1 MHKVRLNNRIVEVPD
16 GTILA
21 DILIKSGENLP
32 HLCGGKGTCKKC
44 LVSVNGKDELSCRYK
59 IKSDIDVV
67 LPENDDIFS
76 EIGSNESGKIT
87 KNCCYCLDIGT
98 TTLAIALVSLDKKE
112 IIKVKTATNPQRAF
126 GGDVLNR
133 IEYCNKNGISELQ
146 ICLINK
152 INELIEELGA
162 DLANTMYISG
172 NTTML
177 HIFFG
182 VNPSSMGVAPYTPVF
197 IESKEI
203 NANEIGIKNIKKVIS
218 LPCISAFVGADLVAG
233 INYANMPSDNKFN
246 LLVDLG
252 TNAEI
257 ILYNENELYCTS
269 AAAGPCF
276 EGANITCGMSATDG
290 AIFYYSN
297 NGNYETIN
305 NTEPKGI
312 CGTGLIDI
320 IAILLQKG
328 IIDKTGYMDCEK
340 FFITDTAKL
349 TQKDI
354 RQFQLAK
361 SAVYSGLAAILKE
374 KAISFEDIENL
385 FISGGFSAKIN
396 IENAIR
402 TGLLPKELKDKVIV
416 LNNSSLLGTVKY
428 ACEKNDL
435 SVYLKNAE
443 YIDLSANEY
452 FSDLFINNLD
462 F

>member
-1 MHKVRLNNRIVEVPD
+1 MYKVRLNNRIVEVPD

-21 DILIKSGENLP
+21 DILIKSGEKLP

-44 LVSVNGKDELSCRYK
+44 LVSVNGKEELSCQYK

-67 LPENDDIFS
+67 LPKNDDIFS
-76 EIGSNESGKIT
+76 EIGANESGEIT
-87 KNCCYCLDIGT
+87 ESCCFCLDIGT
-98 TTLAIALVSLDKKE
+98 TTLALALVSLDKKE
-112 IIKVKTATNPQRAF
+112 IIKVKTATNPQRAY
-126 GGDVLNR
+126 GGDVLTR
-133 IEYCNKNGISELQ
+133 IEYCNKNDISELQ

-152 INELIEELGA
+152 INEMIEELGA
-162 DLANTMYISG
+162 DLANTMYVSG

-182 VNPSSMGVAPYTPVF
+182 VDPSSMGVAPYTPVF

-233 INYANMPSDNKFN
+233 VNYAELPENNKYN

-290 AIFYYSN
+290 AIYSYSY
-297 NGNYETIN
+297 NGNFDTIGN
-305 NTEPKGI
+305 KTPKGI

-320 IAILLQKG
+320 IAVLLQNG
-328 IIDKTGYMDCEK
+328 IIDETGYMESEE
-340 FFITDTAKL
+340 FFITETVKI

-354 RQFQLAK
+354 RQYQLAK
-361 SAVYSGLAAILKE
+361 SAVYSGLTALLRE
-374 KAISFEDIENL
+374 KVISFEAIENL

-396 IENAIR
+396 IDNAVK
-402 TGLLPKELKDKVIV
+402 TGLLPRELKDKVIV

-428 ACEKNDL
+428 ACEQNDL

-443 YIDLSANEY
+443 YIDLSTNEF
-452 FSDLFINNLD
+452 FSQMFIENME

>member
-1 MHKVRLNNRIVEVPD
+1 MYKVRLNNRIVEVPD

-21 DILIKSGENLP
+21 DILLKSGEKLP
-32 HLCGGKGTCKKC
+32 HLCGGKGTCRKC
-44 LVSVNGKDELSCRYK
+44 LVLVNGKEELSCQYK
-59 IKSDIDVV
+59 IKSDIDVA
-67 LPENDDIFS
+67 LPENYEIFS
-76 EIGSNESGKIT
+76 ETGANENGEIT
-87 KNCCYCLDIGT
+87 DNCCFCLDIGT
-98 TTLAIALVSLDKKE
+98 TTLALALVSLDEKK
-112 IIKVKTATNPQRAF
+112 IVKVKTATNPQRAF
-126 GGDVLNR
+126 GGDVLTR
-133 IEYCNKNGISELQ
+133 IEYCNKNSVSELQ
-146 ICLINK
+146 SCLIKVINK
-152 INELIEELGA
+152 MIDEISVNPVNA
-162 DLANTMYISG
+162 MYVSG

-182 VNPSSMGVAPYTPVF
+182 VAPSSIGVAPYTPVF
-197 IESKEI
+197 LESKEI
-203 NANEIGIKNIKKVIS
+203 NGNEIGFRNIEKVVS

-233 INYANMPSDNKFN
+233 VNFANLPSENKFN

-257 ILYNENELYCTS
+257 VLYNKNELYCTS

-290 AIFYYSN
+290 AIYSYSLD
-297 NGNYETIN
+297 GSFRTIN
-305 NTEPKGI
+305 NKAEKGI

-320 IAILLQKG
+320 IAVILQKG
-328 IIDKTGYMDCEK
+328 IIDETGYMESEE
-340 FFITDTAKL
+340 FFITDNIKL

-361 SAVYSGLAAILKE
+361 SAVYSGILAILRE
-374 KAISFEDIENL
+374 KAISFGTIENL

-396 IENAIR
+396 TENAVK
-402 TGLLPKELKDKVIV
+402 TGLLPKELKDKIVV

-428 ACEKNDL
+428 ACEQNDL

-443 YIDLSANEY
+443 YIDLSTNEF
-452 FSDLFINNLD
+452 FSDLFINNME

>member
-1 MHKVRLNNRIVEVPD
+1 MHKLRLNNRIIEVPD
-16 GTILA
+16 GAVLS
-21 DILIKSGENLP
+21 DVLIKSGENPP

-44 LVSVNGKDELSCRYK
+44 LVKVNGKEELSCQYE

-76 EIGSNESGKIT
+76 EIGANESGEIT

-98 TTLAIALVSLDKKE
+98 TTLALALVSLDKKE
-112 IIKVKTATNPQRAF
+112 IIKVKTVTNPQRAY

-152 INELIEELGA
+152 INKMIDDVGVST
-162 DLANTMYISG
+162 ANSMYVSG

-182 VNPSSMGVAPYTPVF
+182 IDPSSIGVAPYTPVF
-197 IESKEI
+197 VDSKEI
-203 NANEIGIKNIKKVIS
+203 KGAQIGLKKIENVIS

-233 INYANMPSDNKFN
+233 VNYAELSQNNKYN

-257 ILYNENELYCTS
+257 IFYNENELYCTS

-290 AIFYYSN
+290 AIYSFSN
-297 NGNYETIN
+297 NGSYETIN
-305 NTEPKGI
+305 NTKPKGI

-320 IAILLQKG
+320 IAVLLQKG
-328 IIDKTGYMDCEK
+328 IIDETGYMDCEE
-340 FFITDTAKL
+340 FFITDNIKI

-361 SAVYSGLAAILKE
+361 SAVYSGLTAILRE
-374 KAISFEDIENL
+374 KAISFEAIENL
-385 FISGGFSAKIN
+385 FISGGFSAKIS
-396 IENAIR
+396 IENAIK
-402 TGLLPKELKDKVIV
+402 TGLLPKELKDKIIV
-416 LNNSSLLGTVKY
+416 LNNSSLLGTIKY
-428 ACEKNDL
+428 ACEQNDL
-435 SVYLKNAE
+435 SVHLKNTE
-443 YIDLSANEY
+443 YIDLSTNEF
-452 FSDLFINNLD
+452 FSQMFIENME

>member
-1 MHKVRLNNRIVEVPD
+1 MHKVRLKNRIIEVPD

-21 DILIKSGENLP
+21 DILIKSGENPP

-44 LVSVNGKDELSCRYK
+44 LVSVNGKDELSCQYE

-67 LPENDDIFS
+67 LPKNDDIFS

-98 TTLAIALVSLDKKE
+98 TTLALALVSLDNKE

-126 GGDVLNR
+126 GGDVLTR
-133 IEYCNKNGISELQ
+133 IEYCNKNAASELQ
-146 ICLINK
+146 TCLINE
-152 INELIEELGA
+152 INKMIDDIGVST
-162 DLANTMYISG
+162 ANTMYVSG

-182 VNPSSMGVAPYTPVF
+182 VDPSSIGVAPYTPIF
-197 IESKEI
+197 IDSKEI
-203 NANEIGIKNIKKVIS
+203 KGKQIGLKKIENVIS

-233 INYANMPSDNKFN
+233 VNYAELPQNNKYN

-257 ILYNENELYCTS
+257 VIFNENEVYCTS

-290 AIFYYSN
+290 AIYNYSLD
-297 NGNYETIN
+297 GSYKTIN
-305 NTEPKGI
+305 NTQPKGI

-320 IAILLQKG
+320 IAVLLQKG
-328 IIDKTGYMDCEK
+328 IIDKTGYMKSEE
-340 FFITDTAKL
+340 FFITKTVKI

-354 RQFQLAK
+354 REYQLAK
-361 SAVYSGLAAILKE
+361 SAVYSGIIALLKE
-374 KAISFEDIENL
+374 KSISFSGIENL

-396 IENAIR
+396 IENAVK
-402 TGLLPKELKDKVIV
+402 TGLLSKELKDKVIV

-428 ACEKNDL
+428 ACEQNDL
-435 SVYLKNAE
+435 SVYLKNSE
-443 YIDLSANEY
+443 YIDLSTSPL
-452 FSDLFINNLD
+452 FSNLYIENLE

>member
-1 MHKVRLNNRIVEVPD
+1 MHKLRLNNRIIEVAD
-16 GTILA
+16 GTLLS
-21 DILIKSGENLP
+21 DFLIKSGEKLP

-44 LVSVNGKDELSCRYK
+44 LVLVNGKEELSCQYE

-76 EIGSNESGKIT
+76 ETGANESGENT
-87 KNCCYCLDIGT
+87 ENCCYCLDIGT
-98 TTLAIALVSLDKKE
+98 TTLALALVSLDKKE

-126 GGDVLNR
+126 GGDVLTR
-133 IEYCNKNGISELQ
+133 IEYCNNNDVSELQ
-146 ICLINK
+146 TCLINK
-152 INELIEELGA
+152 INEMIDDIGVST
-162 DLANTMYISG
+162 ANTMYVSG

-182 VNPSSMGVAPYTPVF
+182 VDPSSMGVSPYTPIF

-233 INYANMPSDNKFN
+233 INCALFPENNKYN

-257 ILYNENELYCTS
+257 VLYNKNELYCTS

-290 AIFYYSN
+290 AIYSYSN
-297 NGNYETIN
+297 SGSYETIN
-305 NTEPKGI
+305 NTQPKGI

-320 IAILLQKG
+320 IAVLLEKG
-328 IIDKTGYMDCEK
+328 IIDETGYMDCEEY
-340 FFITDTAKL
+340 FIANNIKI

-361 SAVYSGLAAILKE
+361 SAVYSGLTAILREKE
-374 KAISFEDIENL
+374 VSFKTIENL

-396 IENAIR
+396 IENAVK
-402 TGLLPKELKDKVIV
+402 TGLLPRELKDKIIV
-416 LNNSSLLGTVKY
+416 LNNSSLLGSVKY
-428 ACEKNDL
+428 ACNKNDL
-435 SVYLKNAE
+435 SFYLKNAE
-443 YIDLSANEY
+443 YIDLSMNEN
-452 FSDLFINNLD
+452 FSNLFIENME

>member
-1 MHKVRLNNRIVEVPD
+1 MHKVRLNNRIVKVPD

-21 DILIKSGENLP
+21 DILIKSGEALP

-44 LVSVNGKDELSCRYK
+44 LVLVNGKEELSCQYK

-67 LPENDDIFS
+67 LPENNDIFS
-76 EIGSNESGKIT
+76 DTGAKESGEIT
-87 KNCCYCLDIGT
+87 ENSCFCLDIGT
-98 TTLAIALVSLDKKE
+98 TTLALAIVSLDKKE

-126 GGDVLNR
+126 GGDVLTR
-133 IEYCNKNGISELQ
+133 IEYCNKNGVSELQ
-146 ICLINK
+146 ACLIHK
-152 INELIEELGA
+152 INEMIDEFDITSTNA
-162 DLANTMYISG
+162 MYVSG

-177 HIFFG
+177 HIFFDID
-182 VNPSSMGVAPYTPVF
+182 PSSIGVAPYTPVF
-197 IESKEI
+197 LESKNI
-203 NANEIGIKNIKKVIS
+203 NGDEIGLNITDNVFS

-233 INYANMPSDNKFN
+233 VNYADLPNENKYN

-257 ILYNENELYCTS
+257 ILYNRNTLYCTS

-276 EGANITCGMSATDG
+276 EGSNITCGMSATDG
-290 AIFYYSN
+290 AIYSYTID
-297 NGNYETIN
+297 GNFETIGN
-305 NTEPKGI
+305 KAPKGI

-320 IAILLQKG
+320 IAVLLEKG
-328 IIDKTGYMDCEK
+328 IIDETGYMECEE
-340 FFITDTAKL
+340 FFITDTVKL

-361 SAVYSGLAAILKE
+361 SAVYSGISELLRE
-374 KAISFEDIENL
+374 KAVSFEDIESL

-402 TGLLPKELKDKVIV
+402 TGLLPKELKDKIIV
-416 LNNSSLLGTVKY
+416 LNNSSLLGTIKF

-443 YIDLSANEY
+443 YIDLSTNEF
-452 FSDLFINNLD
+452 FSNLFINNME

>member
-1 MHKVRLNNRIVEVPD
+1 MHKVRLNNIIVEVPD
-16 GTILA
+16 GTLLS
-21 DILIKSGENLP
+21 DILIKSGEKLP

-44 LVSVNGKDELSCRYK
+44 LVSVNGKEELSCQYE

-67 LPENDDIFS
+67 LPEKDDIIS
-76 EIGSNESGKIT
+76 ETGANEIGEIT
-87 KNCCYCLDIGT
+87 ENCCFCLDIGT
-98 TTLAIALVSLDKKE
+98 TTLALALVSLDKKE
-112 IIKVKTATNPQRAF
+112 IIKVKTATNPQRVY
-126 GGDVLNR
+126 GGDVMNR
-133 IEYCNKNGISELQ
+133 IEYCNKNDVLELQ

-152 INELIEELGA
+152 INELIDEFRFNS
-162 DLANTMYISG
+162 ANTMFVSG

-182 VNPSSMGVAPYTPVF
+182 IDPSSIGVAPYTPAF
-197 IESKEI
+197 LESKAI
-203 NANEIGIKNIKKVIS
+203 NGNKIGLKSIKNIIS

-233 INYANMPSDNKFN
+233 LNFADLPKENKYN

-257 ILYNENELYCTS
+257 VLYNINELYCTS

-290 AIFYYSN
+290 AIYSYSLD
-297 NGNYETIN
+297 GSYKTIN
-305 NTEPKGI
+305 NTQPKGI

-328 IIDKTGYMDCEK
+328 IIDETGYIESEE
-340 FFITDTAKL
+340 FFITETVKI

-361 SAVYSGLAAILKE
+361 SAVYSGITALLRETAV
-374 KAISFEDIENL
+374 SFKNIENL

-396 IENAIR
+396 TENAIK
-402 TGLLPKELKDKVIV
+402 TGLLPEELKDKITV
-416 LNNSSLLGTVKY
+416 LNNSSLLGTIKY

-435 SVYLKNAE
+435 SVYLKNTE
-443 YIDLSANEY
+443 YIDLSTNEF
-452 FSDLFINNLD
+452 FSQMFIENMD

>member
-21 DILIKSGENLP
+21 DILIKSGEKLP
-32 HLCGGKGTCKKC
+32 HLCGGKGTCRKC
-44 LVSVNGKDELSCRYK
+44 LVSVNGKKELSCKYK

-76 EIGSNESGKIT
+76 EIGANESGEIT
-87 KNCCYCLDIGT
+87 ENCCLCLDIGT
-98 TTLAIALVSLDKKE
+98 TTLALALISVDEKK
-112 IIKVKTATNPQRAF
+112 IIKVKTAANPQRAF
-126 GGDVLNR
+126 GGDVLTR

-152 INELIEELGA
+152 INEMIDNIGVST
-162 DLANTMYISG
+162 ANTMYVSG

-177 HIFFG
+177 HILFG
-182 VNPSSMGVAPYTPVF
+182 VDPSSIGVAPYTPVF
-197 IESKEI
+197 LDSKKIKGEQIGLNKIE
-203 NANEIGIKNIKKVIS
+203 NVIS

-233 INYANMPSDNKFN
+233 VNFADSPQENKYN
-246 LLVDLG
+246 LLIDLG

-290 AIFYYSN
+290 AIYSYSIDGSFKTI
-297 NGNYETIN
+297 GNKTSI
-305 NTEPKGI
+305 GI

-320 IAILLQKG
+320 ITVLLEKG
-328 IIDKTGYMDCEK
+328 VIDETGYMDCEK
-340 FFITDTAKL
+340 YFITNNIKL

-361 SAVYSGLAAILKE
+361 SAVYSGISALLRE
-374 KAISFEDIENL
+374 KAISFEAIENL

-396 IENAIR
+396 TENIVK
-402 TGLLPKELKDKVIV
+402 TGLLPRELKDKIIV

-428 ACEKNDL
+428 ACEQNDL
-435 SVYLKNAE
+435 SVYLKNE
-443 YIDLSANEY
+443 RHIDLSTNEF
-452 FSDLFINNLD
+452 FSQMFIENME